1 MKNSTHIALAAA
13 LLSFSTLGFSQQP
26 ATPPASTSA
35 VIGENVTVET
45 APAVDPVE
53 LDYSNKWRI
62 KFDNRTDSAGELVFL
77 FALKDAQPISVS
89 VTVAKNQSEND
100 IAKLVESALKKT
112 APAGI
117 MVERDDGEDVLV
129 KYKDRFSLTVLTNTV
144 SDLDI
149 ELEKE

>member
-1 MKNSTHIALAAA
+1 MNNKTITALAAA
-13 LLSFSTLGFSQQP
+13 CLLSFSSAGFAEDVP
-26 ATPPASTSA
+26 KTTTA
-35 VIGENVTVET
+35 VVGENVTVEPA
-45 APAVDPVE
+45 APADPTE
-53 LDYSNKWRI
+53 LDFSNKWRI
-62 KFDNRTDSAGELVFL
+62 KFDNRTDTAGELVFL
-77 FALKDAQPISVS
+77 FALKDQTPINVS

-129 KYKDRFSLTVLTNTV
+129 KFKDRFSLSILTNTV

-149 ELEKE
+149 KLEKE

>member
-1 MKNSTHIALAAA
+1 MKNSNHIALAAA

-62 KFDNRTDSAGELVFL
+62 KFDNRTNSAGELVSCL
-77 FALKDAQPISVS
+77 H
-89 VTVAKNQSEND
+89 
-100 IAKLVESALKKT
+100 
-112 APAGI
+112 
-117 MVERDDGEDVLV
+117 
-129 KYKDRFSLTVLTNTV
+129 
-144 SDLDI
+144 
-149 ELEKE
+149 